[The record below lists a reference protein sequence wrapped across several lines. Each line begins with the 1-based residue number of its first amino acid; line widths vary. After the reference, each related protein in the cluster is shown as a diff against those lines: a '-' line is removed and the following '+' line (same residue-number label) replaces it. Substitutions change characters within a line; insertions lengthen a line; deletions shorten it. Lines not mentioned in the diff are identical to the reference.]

1 MQTPFPPYDPP
12 VWTRPIMT
20 RGGPR
25 LREIPFR
32 MLIPNLITVLAICA
46 GMTGIRLAF
55 ENHIELAVAMVLIAA
70 FLDGIDGRV
79 ARLLKAQ
86 SKFGAQMDS
95 LADIINFGVAPAL
108 VLYVFILD
116 QARSF
121 GWIAA
126 IVFAIAAGLRLAR
139 FNVISESPKRSAWQS
154 YYFVGVPA
162 PAGALLVLLPVYL
175 GIMGMP
181 IDQSTGFAAS
191 AYTMFIG
198 FLLISRV
205 PVFSGKGLGGGV
217 RRDLV
222 MPFILI
228 AVVYVSLLM
237 SFTWETLTLTA
248 LAYLASLPFGAR
260 AWSRKYGPKSRSAT
274 GKPETRDEAP
284 ASRRMTRTKTRPDS
298 LYRSALSARWVL
310 THSSAIFWA
319 VT

>member
-1 MQTPFPPYDPP
+1 MQTPFPPYEPDGPDMG
-12 VWTRPIMT
+12 R
-20 RGGPR
+20 GPR

-46 GMTGIRLAF
+46 GLTGIRLAF
-55 ENHIELAVAMVLIAA
+55 ENRFELAVAMVLIAA

-95 LADIINFGVAPAL
+95 LADIVNFGVAPAL

-126 IVFAIAAGLRLAR
+126 IVYAIAAGLRLAR
-139 FNVISESPKRSAWQS
+139 FNVISESGVKSAWQK

-162 PAGALLVLLPVYL
+162 PAGALLVLLPIYFGFL
-175 GIMGMP
+175 GMP
-181 IDQSTGFAAS
+181 IDKTTAFPAA

-198 FLLISRV
+198 FLLVSRV
-205 PVFSGKGLGGGV
+205 PVFSGKGLGRGV

-248 LAYLASLPFGAR
+248 IAYLASLPFGAR
-260 AWSRKYGPKSRSAT
+260 AWTKKYGVGAPRASSPKPADAT
-274 GKPETRDEAP
+274 DNGTRGDDN
-284 ASRRMTRTKTRPDS
+284 RPD
-298 LYRSALSARWVL
+298 
-310 THSSAIFWA
+310 
-319 VT
+319 

>member
-1 MQTPFPPYDPP
+1 MQTPFPPYEPHGPEDESFDEG
-12 VWTRPIMT
+12 R
-20 RGGPR
+20 GPR

-32 MLIPNLITVLAICA
+32 LLVPNLITVLAICA
-46 GMTGIRLAF
+46 GLTGIRLAF
-55 ENHIELAVAMVLIAA
+55 ENRFEMAVAMVLVAA

-95 LADIINFGVAPAL
+95 LADIVNFGVAPAL

-126 IVFAIAAGLRLAR
+126 IVFTIAAGLRLAR
-139 FNVISESPKRSAWQS
+139 FNVISEREVKSPWQS

-175 GIMGMP
+175 GFLGLP
-181 IDQSTGFAAS
+181 IDKSTAFAAS
-191 AYTMFIG
+191 AYTMFVG

-205 PVFSGKGLGGGV
+205 PVFSGKGIGGGV

-237 SFTWETLTLTA
+237 SFTWETLTVTA
-248 LAYLASLPFGAR
+248 LAYLATLPFGAR
-260 AWSRKYGPKSRSAT
+260 AWSRKYGKKSRTGAARPAEPRAGESADPSSGGGT
-274 GKPETRDEAP
+274 GE
-284 ASRRMTRTKTRPDS
+284 
-298 LYRSALSARWVL
+298 
-310 THSSAIFWA
+310 
-319 VT
+319 

>member
-1 MQTPFPPYDPP
+1 MPTPFPPYDPNGLDESDHDEG
-12 VWTRPIMT
+12 R
-20 RGGPR
+20 GPR

-55 ENHIELAVAMVLIAA
+55 ENHIQLAVAMVLIAA
-70 FLDGIDGRV
+70 FLDGVDGRV

-126 IVFAIAAGLRLAR
+126 IVFAVAAGLRLAR
-139 FNVISESPKRSAWQS
+139 FNVISENTTRSAWQS

-175 GIMGMP
+175 GIMGVP
-181 IDQSTGFAAS
+181 IDRTTGFAAS
-191 AYTMFIG
+191 AYTVFIG
-198 FLLISRV
+198 FLLVSRV
-205 PVFSGKGLGGGV
+205 PVFSGKGISGGV

-222 MPFILI
+222 MPFILV

-237 SFTWETLTLTA
+237 SFTWETLTVTA

-260 AWSRKYGPKSRSAT
+260 AWSLKYGPKSRQNNGNNPAGAT
-274 GKPETRDEAP
+274 EPT
-284 ASRRMTRTKTRPDS
+284 
-298 LYRSALSARWVL
+298 
-310 THSSAIFWA
+310 SSSDPKDDAEK
-319 VT
+319 

>member
-1 MQTPFPPYDPP
+1 MPTPFPPYEPHGPEDEELDEG
-12 VWTRPIMT
+12 R
-20 RGGPR
+20 GPR

-32 MLIPNLITVLAICA
+32 MLVPNLITVLAICA

-55 ENHIELAVAMVLIAA
+55 ENRFELAVAMVLIAA

-95 LADIINFGVAPAL
+95 LADIVNFGVAPAL

-126 IVFAIAAGLRLAR
+126 IVFAVAAGLRLAR
-139 FNVISESPKRSAWQS
+139 FNVISETTAKSEWQN

-162 PAGALLVLLPVYL
+162 PAGALLVLLPIYL
-175 GIMGMP
+175 GFLGMP
-181 IDQSTGFAAS
+181 IDKSTGFIAAG
-191 AYTMFIG
+191 YTMFIG
-198 FLLISRV
+198 FLLVSRV
-205 PVFSGKGLGGGV
+205 PVFSGKGIGGGV

-222 MPFILI
+222 MPFILV

-248 LAYLASLPFGAR
+248 VGYLVSLPFGAR
-260 AWSRKYGPKSRSAT
+260 AWSRKYGPISRLRSAQD
-274 GKPETRDEAP
+274 GPSDAGEDPKD
-284 ASRRMTRTKTRPDS
+284 
-298 LYRSALSARWVL
+298 
-310 THSSAIFWA
+310 
-319 VT
+319 